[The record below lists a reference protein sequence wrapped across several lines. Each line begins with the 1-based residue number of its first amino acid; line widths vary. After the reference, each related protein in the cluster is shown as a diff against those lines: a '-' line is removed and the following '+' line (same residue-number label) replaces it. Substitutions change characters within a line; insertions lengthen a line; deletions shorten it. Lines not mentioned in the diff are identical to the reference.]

1 MAGKKR
7 DTRGHGEFSGGPGLI
22 DPVRRA
28 ERVVGNDTGTGV
40 MYHIGEELK
49 EIYATD
55 PANPDSGPENSVV
68 ERP

>member
-1 MAGKKR
+1 VATKR
-7 DTRGHGEFSGGPGLI
+7 DLRGHGEFSGGPGLI

-28 ERVVGNDTGTGV
+28 ERVVGNDSGTAV
-40 MYHIGEELK
+40 MYNLGEELK

-55 PANPDSGPENSVV
+55 PADEASTPENAVV